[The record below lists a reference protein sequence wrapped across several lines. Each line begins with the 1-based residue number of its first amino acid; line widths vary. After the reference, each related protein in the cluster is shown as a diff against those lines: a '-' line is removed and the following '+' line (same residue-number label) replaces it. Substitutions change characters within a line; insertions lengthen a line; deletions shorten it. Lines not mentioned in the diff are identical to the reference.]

1 MAYTFSRRSFL
12 KYTALSAIA
21 LAGASMLSGCEITDP
36 NNPVSTRL
44 GTVLEVH
51 QTQGILTKIRFDG
64 SDTSF
69 DFSVRTQYENGL
81 LLDPR
86 YFSVMCIHPNENA
99 GTGATDT
106 DAADTDSITSYF
118 GKGVLEYPNGCPS
131 ADPRLQSGE
140 AVDLRLVVPGFSAQP
155 GDTIVFQ
162 YIPVNEDHH
171 LSMRWEITLPQEL
184 TADSGWEISSAE
196 D

>member
-36 NNPVSTRL
+36 NNPVSTKL
-44 GTVLEVH
+44 GTVLEIH
-51 QTQGILTKIRFDG
+51 QTQGRLTAIRFDG
-64 SDTSF
+64 SDVSF
-69 DFSVRTQYENGL
+69 DFSIRTQYENGL

-99 GTGATDT
+99 DNES
-106 DAADTDSITSYF
+106 AAPDSTITSYF
-118 GKGVLEYPNGCPS
+118 GTGVLEYPKGCPS

-140 AVDLRLVVPGFSAQP
+140 AVDLRLVVPSFSAQP

-162 YIPVNEDHH
+162 YIPVREDHH
-171 LSMRWEITLPQEL
+171 LSMSWQITLPQEL
-184 TADSGWEISSAE
+184 NADSNWELSSSE
-196 D
+196 N

>member
-12 KYTALSAIA
+12 KYTALSAVA

-36 NNPVSTRL
+36 NNPVATKL
-44 GTVLEVH
+44 GVALEVH
-51 QTQGILTKIRFDG
+51 QTQGVLTAIHFDG
-64 SDTSF
+64 SNASF
-69 DFSVRTQYENGL
+69 DFSIRTQYENGL

-99 GTGATDT
+99 GSDATASDPT
-106 DAADTDSITSYF
+106 ITPYF
-118 GKGVLEYPNGCPS
+118 NNGKLEYPNGCPS

-140 AVDLRLVVPGFSAQP
+140 SITLRFDVPNFSAQP

-162 YIPVNEDHH
+162 YIPVHEDHH
-171 LSMRWEITLPQEL
+171 ISMRWEITLPQEL
-184 TADSGWEISSAE
+184 NASSGWSLPSSE